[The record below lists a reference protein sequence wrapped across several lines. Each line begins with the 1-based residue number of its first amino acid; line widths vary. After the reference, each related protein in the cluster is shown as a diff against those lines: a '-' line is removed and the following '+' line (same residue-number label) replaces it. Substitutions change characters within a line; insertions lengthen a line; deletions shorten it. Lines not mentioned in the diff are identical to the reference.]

1 MSYLAKI
8 ANLSTYKTRQI
19 ARPYRVG
26 CLFVYVRV
34 FGDTLQDMNGNPLLF
49 YKLKSPCLVARGS
62 ENKMKKLL
70 VSLFFIAL
78 IILLVL
84 TSPPKKVHSESITNA
99 FNDAIRNKSDN
110 SDMLGMLMDGAT
122 SYFLSIIVDK
132 NLIVDNYLIFS
143 LGKFETQ
150 EESKVVSVGILNH
163 VFTLGAK
170 EMLEPLESS
179 STNKKNGNAS
189 VPTPDF
195 LLPKTQS
202 KQNGFSSGIEKNANR
217 NKYPHKK

>member
-1 MSYLAKI
+1 MDGS
-8 ANLSTYKTRQI
+8 
-19 ARPYRVG
+19 
-26 CLFVYVRV
+26 
-34 FGDTLQDMNGNPLLF
+34 PLLF
-49 YKLKSPCLVARGS
+49 YKLKSPCLVAKGS
-62 ENKMKKLL
+62 ENNMKKLL

-78 IILLVL
+78 VVLLAL
-84 TSPPKKVHSESITNA
+84 TSPPKKVHSESIINA
-99 FNDAIRNKSDN
+99 FNDAIRDKSEN
-110 SDMLGMLMDGAT
+110 SNMLGMLMDGVA
-122 SYFLSIIVDK
+122 SYFLSSIVDK

-143 LGKFETQ
+143 LGKFESQ
-150 EESKVVSVGILNH
+150 GESKVVSVGILNH

-179 STNKKNGNAS
+179 STNKNNGNAS

-195 LLPKTQS
+195 STPKTQS